1 VSCLLSPPMDD
12 GLWPWSVDNRNG
24 ETKVVEPRGC
34 MADGPRRLG
43 LLCCPFVKNK
53 QRHAERQRAT
63 TVAMGNK
70 LWRRTNFSENSLS
83 STALAVDDL

>member
-1 VSCLLSPPMDD
+1 MAMVRRQQKWRDEGSRAAWVHGGRPARLEVALLP
-12 GLWPWSVDNRNG
+12 
-24 ETKVVEPRGC
+24 
-34 MADGPRRLG
+34 
-43 LLCCPFVKNK
+43 LLLKNK

-63 TVAMGNK
+63 TVAMRNK